1 MSWLLNL
8 AGHGTDT
15 HRYVVTVATGHTLY
29 AESKNRVYVT
39 LRGEHGESEK
49 KLLYNF
55 GEDLMWGKEKEYCV
69 DSETHL
75 GEIRFVVLEKR
86 KILLED
92 NWFCRFVSVRTPTGE
107 DFDFPVYRWFT
118 KDGAMFLAD
127 GAAKTVCSDELKIYH
142 SIREDELKEQ
152 QKIYRW
158 KSDPGLPKYIDAEKE
173 EDLPMDVRF
182 DFEKASDFEKN
193 LVAASVDVALKRLV
207 ISIGQSWNN
216 LEDFQKLF
224 WHVKTP
230 ITEFA
235 MSHWKEDWFF
245 GYQFLNGVN
254 PCLIRRCDAIPNK
267 FPVTNEMVSG
277 FLETGDT
284 LEQEV
289 KKGNIFIADYEILDG
304 ITANVIEGEQ
314 QYLAAPI
321 CLLYRDPNDRLQPI
335 AIQLNQVPGE
345 KNPIF
350 LPSDP
355 EFVWLLAKIWVRSS
369 DFHVHQINSH
379 LLRTH
384 LLGEVFSIAT
394 LRQLPH
400 MHPLFKL
407 LIPHTKYTLEINIRA
422 RAQLIGKNGTFD
434 RAVASGGGGH
444 LEIARRAFQQLTYK
458 SLCFPDD
465 LEERGLQGLKKH
477 YYQEDGLKI
486 WAATFRF
493 VENIVGLYYR
503 SDLEVKSDS
512 ELQAWVKDIYEEGFC
527 YAPNSGMPTSLGTKA
542 ELCKFLTMII
552 FTVSAQHNAVN
563 QGQFDWYGFVPN
575 APATMRKPPPA
586 SKEKVT
592 MDDLMQSLPDLNK
605 STISMAITWHLSR
618 KQPNMALLGEHQEK
632 YFTEE
637 KPQDMLRFFK
647 EELQRIDAEIEE
659 RNGILVGLKYEYMQ
673 PRNIEN
679 SITI

>member
-8 AGHGTDT
+8 AGRGTDT

-49 KLLYNF
+49 KLLCNF
-55 GEDLMWGKEKEYCV
+55 GGDLMWGQEDEYYV

-75 GEIRFVVLEKR
+75 GEIHFIKLEKR

-92 NWFCRFVSVRTPTGE
+92 NWFCCFVSVRTPTGE
-107 DFDFPVYRWFT
+107 DFHFPVYRWFT
-118 KDGAMFLAD
+118 KDGAMFLAE
-127 GAAKTVCSDELKIYH
+127 GAGKTVCSDELKIYQ
-142 SIREDELKEQ
+142 SLREDELKEQ

-158 KSDPGLPKYIDAEKE
+158 KSEPGLPKYIDAEKE

-182 DFEKASDFEKN
+182 DFEKASDFDN
-193 LVAASVDVALKRLV
+193 SLLAAFASQFLKQGMDYIKHSL
-207 ISIGQSWNN
+207 NN
-216 LEDFQKLF
+216 LEDFQRLF

-230 ITEFA
+230 ITEFV

-267 FPVTNEMVSG
+267 FPVTNEMVSS
-277 FLETGDT
+277 FLKSGDT
-284 LEQEV
+284 LEQKV

-304 ITANVIEGEQ
+304 ITANVIGGEQ

-345 KNPIF
+345 NNPIF

-369 DFHVHQINSH
+369 DFQVHQINSH

-407 LIPHTKYTLEINIRA
+407 LIPHTKYTLEINTRG
-422 RAQLIGKNGTFD
+422 RAQLIGENGIFD
-434 RAVASGGGGH
+434 MVFASGRGGH

-486 WAATFRF
+486 WAAIFRF

-563 QGQFDWYGFVPN
+563 QGQFDWYSFIPN
-575 APATMRKPPPA
+575 TPSTMRKPPPA

-592 MDDLMQSLPDLNK
+592 MDDLMQSLPDLKK
-605 STISMAITWHLSR
+605 SAISMAITWHLSR
-618 KQPNMALLGEHQEK
+618 KQPNMVPLGQHQQK

-637 KPQDMLRFFK
+637 EPQDMLRLFK
-647 EELQRIDAEIEE
+647 EELRRIDAEIEE
-659 RNGILVGLKYEYMQ
+659 RNGILVDLKYEYMQ